1 MDDAV
6 HIEVQVVELFAI
18 RIRSSSIDW
27 NFLAINLPR
36 LLFDDRTYDFGLN
49 VLALQMLEVKI
60 VSTYI
65 FLAQPAKQS

>member
-18 RIRSSSIDW
+18 RIRSSCIDG

-36 LLFDDRTYDFGLN
+36 LLFDDRTYDFGLT